1 MTKSTV
7 ISEFLALV
15 CIAFLSLDPNNHVAQ
30 KATAQYNESY
40 CQGKGDEMVSR
51 GEDWM
56 RDWSIAVSDPNGQI
70 RKDGKQLVSEIGLT
84 LVNCDASLDDHNK
97 LTLMQLKDVIDAQ
110 IDNNI
115 DYGPPCD
122 PYCQSG
128 PPIS

>member
-1 MTKSTV
+1 MYSILAGSLLTV
-7 ISEFLALV
+7 
-15 CIAFLSLDPNNHVAQ
+15 FLSILLVSYLPERT
-30 KATAQYNESY
+30 TAQFNTSY
-40 CQGKGDEMVSR
+40 CQGKSDEMISR

-56 RDWSIAVSDPNGQI
+56 RNWSIAVSDPNGQI
-70 RKDGKQLVSEIGLT
+70 RNDGKQLASEIGLT
-84 LVNCDASLDDHNK
+84 LVNCDTNLDDHSK

-122 PYCQSG
+122 PYCQPG